1 MALTLR
7 SSTSFINLEETK
19 IFKTPDDSLAT
30 ICFARMRL
38 SSLSRF
44 QARNSRSVSM
54 QDQAWL
60 SITGQKKN
68 NSEEREKAMN
78 VSLMALKNAGLEGV
92 MVDAWWGSVE
102 KDVKVQLGRNP
113 DLIYTDRSGQRN
125 PEYISLGCDSLPVL
139 RGRTPIQVY
148 TDYMRS
154 FRERFRDYLGRVIV
168 EIQVGLG
175 PCGELRYPESNG
187 TWKFPGI
194 REFQC
199 YDKRQK
205 QSGNMTGKGGTHD
218 SRHYKQF
225 PQETGFLRKDGAWN
239 TKYGQ
244 FFLEW
249 YSGKLPEHGDRI
261 LTAAKA
267 TFRGTETKLSGKVAG
282 IHWHYRTS
290 VQLRLHGNERWGT
303 TQPEYANCSPEG
315 LVRQVKMATK
325 TAQGELTVENALER
339 YDAGGYAQVLE

>member
-1 MALTLR
+1 
-7 SSTSFINLEETK
+7 
-19 IFKTPDDSLAT
+19 
-30 ICFARMRL
+30 
-38 SSLSRF
+38 
-44 QARNSRSVSM
+44 
-54 QDQAWL
+54 
-60 SITGQKKN
+60 
-68 NSEEREKAMN
+68 
-78 VSLMALKNAGLEGV
+78 
-92 MVDAWWGSVE
+92 
-102 KDVKVQLGRNP
+102 
-113 DLIYTDRSGQRN
+113 
-125 PEYISLGCDSLPVL
+125 
-139 RGRTPIQVY
+139 
-148 TDYMRS
+148 
-154 FRERFRDYLGRVIV
+154 

-205 QSGNMTGKGGTHD
+205 QPGNMTGKGGTHD
-218 SRHYKQF
+218 SGHYKQF
-225 PQETGFLRKDGAWN
+225 PEETGFLRRDGAWN

-244 FFLEW
+244 FLLEW

-339 YDAGGYAQVLE
+339 YDAGGYARVLE

>member
-1 MALTLR
+1 
-7 SSTSFINLEETK
+7 
-19 IFKTPDDSLAT
+19 
-30 ICFARMRL
+30 
-38 SSLSRF
+38 
-44 QARNSRSVSM
+44 
-54 QDQAWL
+54 
-60 SITGQKKN
+60 
-68 NSEEREKAMN
+68 
-78 VSLMALKNAGLEGV
+78 
-92 MVDAWWGSVE
+92 
-102 KDVKVQLGRNP
+102 
-113 DLIYTDRSGQRN
+113 LIYTDRSGQRN

-154 FRERFRDYLGRVIV
+154 FRERFRDYLRRVIV
-168 EIQVGLG
+168 
-175 PCGELRYPESNG
+175 LRYPESNG

-218 SRHYKQF
+218 SGHYKQF
-225 PQETGFLRKDGAWN
+225 PEETGFLRRDGAWN

-290 VQLRLHGNERWGT
+290 KHGIVFNFACMEMKDGE
-303 TQPEYANCSPEG
+303 QPAYANCSPGG